1 MEEDTRK
8 TNLKIQHLRD
18 IILRD
23 INDAHLEVGAVFL
36 ILKDIIRDV
45 ENIYT
50 EQVQK
55 EYKEFCDEANAEA
68 DQINEESSS
77 EAEEP
82 IAANNSE
89 EGAN

>member
-23 INDAHLEVGAVFL
+23 INDAHLQAGVVFL

-68 DQINEESSS
+68 DNINEESSS

-82 IAANNSE
+82 AAANINE
-89 EGAN
+89 EGAK

>member
-55 EYKEFCDEANAEA
+55 EYKEFCDEANAEV
-68 DQINEESSS
+68 DNTNKESSS
-77 EAEEP
+77 EVEESVS
-82 IAANNSE
+82 ANDKE
-89 EGAN
+89 EGTN

>member
-45 ENIYT
+45 ENIYI

-55 EYKEFCDEANAEA
+55 EYKEFCNEANAEA
-68 DQINEESSS
+68 DKTNEESNS
-77 EAEEP
+77 EAEKP
-82 IAANNSE
+82 VAADVNE
-89 EGAN
+89 EGAK

>member
-68 DQINEESSS
+68 DNTNEESSS
-77 EAEEP
+77 EAEE
-82 IAANNSE
+82 AASANINE
-89 EGAN
+89 EGTK

>member
-23 INDAHLEVGAVFL
+23 INDAHLEVGMVFL

-55 EYKEFCDEANAEA
+55 EYKEFCDGANLEA
-68 DQINEESSS
+68 DKINEKSSS
-77 EAEEP
+77 KAEEL
-82 IAANNSE
+82 AVANTNE
-89 EGAN
+89 EGTN

>member
-68 DQINEESSS
+68 DNTNEESNSEDEKVAAANINEE
-77 EAEEP
+77 
-82 IAANNSE
+82 
-89 EGAN
+89 GTK

>member
-23 INDAHLEVGAVFL
+23 INDAHLEVGMVFL

-55 EYKEFCDEANAEA
+55 EYKEFCDEANLEA
-68 DQINEESSS
+68 DKTNEKSSSKAEELAVANTNEEGT
-77 EAEEP
+77 
-82 IAANNSE
+82 N
-89 EGAN
+89 

>member
-55 EYKEFCDEANAEA
+55 EYKEFCDEANVEVDKANKESNSKDEETA
-68 DQINEESSS
+68 AVNINEE
-77 EAEEP
+77 
-82 IAANNSE
+82 
-89 EGAN
+89 GTK

>member
-68 DQINEESSS
+68 DNTNEESNSEDEEAAAANINEE
-77 EAEEP
+77 
-82 IAANNSE
+82 
-89 EGAN
+89 GTK

>member
-23 INDAHLEVGAVFL
+23 INDAHLEVGVVFL

-68 DQINEESSS
+68 DKTNEESSS
-77 EAEEP
+77 DAEEP
-82 IAANNSE
+82 AVENINE

>member
-23 INDAHLEVGAVFL
+23 INDAHLEVGMVFL

-55 EYKEFCDEANAEA
+55 EYKEFCDEANAGA
-68 DQINEESSS
+68 DKTNEEPSSN
-77 EAEEP
+77 AEEP
-82 IAANNSE
+82 VSANDKE
-89 EGAN
+89 EGAK

>member
-55 EYKEFCDEANAEA
+55 EYKEFCDEANVEA
-68 DQINEESSS
+68 DKTNEKSSS

-82 IAANNSE
+82 TAANSNE
-89 EGAN
+89 KGAK

>member
-68 DQINEESSS
+68 DKINEESNS
-77 EAEEP
+77 EAEEAA
-82 IAANNSE
+82 AANNNE
-89 EGAN
+89 EGTK

>member
-23 INDAHLEVGAVFL
+23 INDAHLEVGMVFL

-55 EYKEFCDEANAEA
+55 EYKEFCDEANLETDKTNEKSSSKAEELA
-68 DQINEESSS
+68 VANTNEEGT
-77 EAEEP
+77 
-82 IAANNSE
+82 N
-89 EGAN
+89 

>member
-1 MEEDTRK
+1 MEEDIRK

-23 INDAHLEVGAVFL
+23 INDAHLEVGMVFL

-45 ENIYT
+45 ESIYT

-68 DQINEESSS
+68 DKTNKESSS
-77 EAEEP
+77 EDEEAA
-82 IAANNSE
+82 AANNK
-89 EGAN
+89 EGAK

>member
-1 MEEDTRK
+1 M
-8 TNLKIQHLRD
+8 

-23 INDAHLEVGAVFL
+23 INDAHLEVGMVFL

-68 DQINEESSS
+68 DNTNEESNSEDEEAAAANINEE
-77 EAEEP
+77 
-82 IAANNSE
+82 
-89 EGAN
+89 GAK

>member
-8 TNLKIQHLRD
+8 TNLKIQHLKD

-23 INDAHLEVGAVFL
+23 INDAHLQAGVVFL

-55 EYKEFCDEANAEA
+55 EYKEFCDEANTEA
-68 DQINEESSS
+68 DKTNEESSS
-77 EAEEP
+77 EDEEP
-82 IAANNSE
+82 VTANNNE
-89 EGAN
+89 EGTN

>member
-55 EYKEFCDEANAEA
+55 EYKEFCDEANADA
-68 DQINEESSS
+68 DKTNEESSS
-77 EAEEP
+77 EDEEGVT
-82 IAANNSE
+82 ANINE
-89 EGAN
+89 EGAK

>member
-68 DQINEESSS
+68 DQANEEPSS
-77 EAEEP
+77 EAKEAT
-82 IAANNSE
+82 AANINE